1 MDIDEKLKEE
11 QLEYYKRE
19 NELREAMIKRQR
31 LYWKLV
37 KISAIVIFLLFATMT
52 ACSIITQQMIITKYS
67 G

>member
-1 MDIDEKLKEE
+1 MNIDEKLKEE

-19 NELREAMIKRQR
+19 NELREEALKKQR

-52 ACSIITQQMIITKYS
+52 ACNVITQQMIIAKYS